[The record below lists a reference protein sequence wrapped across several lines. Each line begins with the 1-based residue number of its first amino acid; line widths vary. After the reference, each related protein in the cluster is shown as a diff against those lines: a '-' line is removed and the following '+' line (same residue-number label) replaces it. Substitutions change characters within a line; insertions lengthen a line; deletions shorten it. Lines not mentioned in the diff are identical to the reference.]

1 MTNGYLSLCLLL
13 LHFVV
18 PFTAASPVLLG
29 TEGLIFALGFGNVN
43 PSDEAARSAACS
55 LQLGYGQMAI
65 SNRPCVYGL
74 CALLNETSISCA
86 RPMNFMSNSAY
97 TVAAWLS
104 PFVNQFFP
112 GTLTFF
118 NVFSSDTNA
127 AHQFGIQSFT
137 GMYPSTFA
145 NVPRLYVND
154 DFQYYLNGSSFE
166 FPFVWN
172 PTEWTHVAFVFDGAY
187 VRLYINA
194 TLQSA
199 FIGPTDMS
207 ITSNSYSFNVG
218 SPSRQTYGLIPYQ
231 GLIDELGVFNIALN
245 QSQINDLF
253 NVAGTS
259 ASTSTPTSASTS
271 TPTTAA
277 PAIMLTSA
285 PVTDAPSMQQTN
297 ALSPALFAM
306 AGRVGSFGFNAP
318 PLDGTGSPCSFIPG
332 FVQLL
337 STSQCIFGT
346 CVLLN
351 ETKISCIEPSSGWPT
366 NTSGEYTVAAW
377 LSPYVAA
384 PVTGTMIFFHVVDAN
399 NNSIGFG
406 INSFGAMFPQ
416 SNYNTPQ
423 LLSNGF
429 PLFYTNGT
437 AHAFPFVQAVGVWTH
452 VAFVSVGG
460 FVRIYINA
468 TLQSTFIAG
477 EIQPIRQLPLTFNIG
492 SKLDS
497 DMQSTIPFQGI
508 IDELGV
514 FNIALSQSQIEELY
528 NGANLTP
535 VTTTSAP
542 SSASTAVPSTASPST
557 TLTAAPS
564 TASPSSATPTA
575 APSTASPSSATPTA
589 APSSAS
595 HSSNPSASP
604 THVPTHQPS
613 SAPTDAAS
621 SSSSTL
627 DKMSDFFTDTTVL
640 MVVFSIVALAA
651 LVFILRC
658 LCAACHC
665 CVYSHSSISKT
676 PYMNVPTTG

>member
-1 MTNGYLSLCLLL
+1 MTNGFLSLCLLL

-29 TEGLIFALGFGNVN
+29 TQGLIFAIGFDNVN
-43 PSDEAARSAACS
+43 PNDVAARSGPCS
-55 LQLGYGQMAI
+55 LQLGYGQMAL
-65 SNRPCVYGL
+65 SDRPCVYGT
-74 CALLNETSISCA
+74 CALLNDTSISCA
-86 RPMNFMSNSAY
+86 RPVNFMSNSAY

-127 AHQFGIQSFT
+127 ALQFGIQSFT
-137 GMYPSTFA
+137 GMYPNTFA

-231 GLIDELGVFNIALN
+231 GLIDELGFFNIALN

-253 NVAGTS
+253 TVAGTS

-271 TPTTAA
+271 TPTSA
-277 PAIMLTSA
+277 SA
-285 PVTDAPSMQQTN
+285 PPSPEMVASANVTDAPSMQPTN
-297 ALSPALFAM
+297 ATSPALFEM
-306 AGRVGSFGFNAP
+306 SGRIGSFGFNAP

-332 FVQLL
+332 FAQPLL
-337 STSQCIFGT
+337 TSQCIFGT
-346 CVLLN
+346 CLLLN
-351 ETKISCIEPSSGWPT
+351 DTQISCIQPMSEWPT
-366 NTSGEYTVAAW
+366 TTSAEYTVAAW
-377 LSPYVAA
+377 LSPYVAT

-406 INSFGAMFPQ
+406 IDSFGAMSPQ

-468 TLQSTFIAG
+468 TLQSAFIAG
-477 EIQPIRQLPLTFNIG
+477 AIQPIRQLPLTFKIG

-497 DMQSTIPFQGI
+497 DMGTTIPFQGI

-514 FNIALSQSQIEELY
+514 FNIALSQSQIAELY
-528 NGANLTP
+528 SVVDLTP
-535 VTTTSAP
+535 APTSAPGGAPTSAP
-542 SSASTAVPSTASPST
+542 SSA
-557 TLTAAPS
+557 
-564 TASPSSATPTA
+564 PT
-575 APSTASPSSATPTA
+575 S
-589 APSSAS
+589 APSSAPTS
-595 HSSNPSASP
+595 APSTTSPSVNLSGSPTYAPSTTSPSVNLSASP
-604 THVPTHQPS
+604 TYAPTHQPS
-613 SAPTDAAS
+613 TSAPTDSAS
-621 SSSSTL
+621 SSSTTL
-627 DKMSDFFTDTTVL
+627 DEMSDFFTDTTVL
-640 MVVFSIVALAA
+640 MILCIIVALVVLA
-651 LVFILRC
+651 ILFRF
-658 LCAACHC
+658 LCVSCNC
-665 CVYSHSSISKT
+665 CVNNSPNYQPLPNPNTCTAATK
-676 PYMNVPTTG
+676 